1 MDQQLESDM
10 FRLRREAKANYE
22 GFADKINN
30 LKLEA
35 IKVQSE
41 NSDLSTFIYGH
52 HNANIRNKRNSYRTN
67 VRGTDSR
74 SAARLMF
81 EKIHD

>member
-1 MDQQLESDM
+1 M
-10 FRLRREAKANYE
+10 FRLRREAKANYQ
-22 GFADKINN
+22 GFADNINN

-41 NSDLSTFIYGH
+41 NSDLSTYIYGH
-52 HNANIRNKRNSYRTN
+52 KSSSIRNRRNTYRTDK
-67 VRGTDSR
+67 RGPAAV

-81 EKIHD
+81 EKIDDYN